1 MDDKMTGR
9 GYMVWADG
17 RRYDG
22 EWLENRC
29 NGRGVLTY
37 KDGRRYEGE
46 YKLDK
51 MHGKGVPVFSTQF
64 VDCECSFTPFLNPIF
79 SNPFAPVTGMALS
92 RSVYLGGGCSIRRR
106 IQGA

>member
-1 MDDKMTGR
+1 MTGR
-9 GYMVWADG
+9 GHMIWADG

-37 KDGRRYEGE
+37 RDGRRYEGE

-51 MHGKGVPVFSTQF
+51 MHGRGARHM
-64 VDCECSFTPFLNPIF
+64 
-79 SNPFAPVTGMALS
+79 APSPPARCV
-92 RSVYLGGGCSIRRR
+92 RD
-106 IQGA
+106 

>member
-1 MDDKMTGR
+1 VDDKMTGR
-9 GYMVWADG
+9 GFMIWADG

-22 EWLENRC
+22 EWHENRC

-51 MHGKGVPVFSTQF
+51 MHGKGA
-64 VDCECSFTPFLNPIF
+64 
-79 SNPFAPVTGMALS
+79 APPPPQV
-92 RSVYLGGGCSIRRR
+92 
-106 IQGA
+106 

>member
-1 MDDKMTGR
+1 MTGR
-9 GYMVWADG
+9 GFMIWADG

-51 MHGKGVPVFSTQF
+51 MHGRGENSKCLKSHDRF
-64 VDCECSFTPFLNPIF
+64 DL
-79 SNPFAPVTGMALS
+79 LS
-92 RSVYLGGGCSIRRR
+92 ATLRRLLV
-106 IQGA
+106 G

>member
-1 MDDKMTGR
+1 MTGR

-51 MHGKGVPVFSTQF
+51 MHGKGEDTSPSFSKHTAKQ
-64 VDCECSFTPFLNPIF
+64 T
-79 SNPFAPVTGMALS
+79 
-92 RSVYLGGGCSIRRR
+92 R
-106 IQGA
+106 GACKAGH